1 MSDFNQNKITLT
13 LLIIFA
19 LILGV
24 LIWFKKTDYSKTSEY
39 VLANQMEIKSTIL
52 EKIDEHPIKSNKV
65 NLNSGR
71 QLIIKRAIFDLL
83 EVGDSVVKK
92 PNCDSI
98 YFYSASG
105 LIINDYNKFLRVKYL
120 KTN

>member
-1 MSDFNQNKITLT
+1 MSGFDQNKITRT

-19 LILGV
+19 VIFGI
-24 LIWFKKTDYSKTSEY
+24 LIWCKKTDYNKKSEY
-39 VLANQMEIKSTIL
+39 ISANQMEIKSTVL

-98 YFYSASG
+98 YFYTSNG
-105 LIINDYNKFLRVKYL
+105 LIINDYNKFLREKYL